1 MGYRKPIESQ
11 NIKKSKRKVTGWV
24 LVSIINKVY
33 CVKDLRYPPTQKIN
47 WGLDP
52 MINND
57 YHKTDAID
65 WTLIL

>member
-47 WGLDP
+47 
-52 MINND
+52 
-57 YHKTDAID
+57 
-65 WTLIL
+65 